1 MNTIPIRE
9 RNLDTEFILSATRS
23 SGPGGQN
30 VNKVSSK
37 IELRFNLY
45 ASAFLTEDEKNIIAQ
60 KLANRINNEGELLI
74 VSQSER
80 SQLQNKEMVIE
91 RFFALLE
98 ECLKPVKK
106 RRATKPSLASK
117 IRRLDHKK
125 MLSKKKNDRKGFGFE

>member
-1 MNTIPIRE
+1 MIPIRE
-9 RNLDTEFILSATRS
+9 RNFDAEFMLSATRS

-45 ASAFLTEDEKNIIAQ
+45 TSALLTEEEKTIIAL

-80 SQLQNKEMVIE
+80 SQLQNKEIAIE
-91 RFFALLE
+91 RFYSLLE
-98 ECLKPVKK
+98 ESLKPVKK

-117 IRRLDHKK
+117 MRRLDHKK
-125 MLSKKKNDRKGFGFE
+125 MLSKKKNDRKGFDFE

>member
-1 MNTIPIRE
+1 MNSNPIRE
-9 RNLDTEFILSATRS
+9 RNFETEFILSASRS

-37 IELRFNLY
+37 IELRFNLNS
-45 ASAFLTEDEKNIIAQ
+45 SALLTEEEKNIIAQ
-60 KLANRINNEGELLI
+60 KLANRINNDSELII

-91 RFFALLE
+91 RFYTLLE
-98 ECLKPVKK
+98 ESLKPVKK

-125 MLSKKKNDRKGFGFE
+125 MLSKKKNDRKGLGFE

>member
-1 MNTIPIRE
+1 MNSNPIRE
-9 RNLDTEFILSATRS
+9 RNFETEFLLSASRS

-37 IELRFNLY
+37 IELRFNINT
-45 ASAFLTEDEKNIIAQ
+45 SALLTEEEKIIISQ
-60 KLANRINNEGELLI
+60 KLTNRINNEGELII

-80 SQLQNKEMVIE
+80 SQLQNKELVIE
-91 RFFALLE
+91 RFYILLE
-98 ECLKPVKK
+98 ESLKPVKK

-125 MLSKKKNDRKGFGFE
+125 ILSKKKRDRKDLGFE

>member
-1 MNTIPIRE
+1 MNSIPIRE
-9 RNLDTEFILSATRS
+9 RNLDAEFVLSATRS

-45 ASAFLTEDEKNIIAQ
+45 TSTCLTEEEKNIIAQ
-60 KLANRINNEGELLI
+60 KLSNRINNEGELII

-80 SQLQNKEMVIE
+80 SQLQNKETVIE
-91 RFFALLE
+91 RFYTLLE
-98 ECLKPVKK
+98 ESLKPVKK
-106 RRATKPSLASK
+106 RKPTKPSLASK

-125 MLSKKKNDRKGFGFE
+125 MLSKKKRDRKDFGFE